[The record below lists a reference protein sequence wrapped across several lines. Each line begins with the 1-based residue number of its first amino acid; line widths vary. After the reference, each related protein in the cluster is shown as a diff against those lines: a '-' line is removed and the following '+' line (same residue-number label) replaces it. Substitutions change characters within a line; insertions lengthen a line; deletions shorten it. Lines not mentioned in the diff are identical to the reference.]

1 MAKTEFI
8 RARIE
13 PELKT
18 QAEEIFSKLGL
29 SPTDAITLFYV
40 QVILHDGLPF
50 AVRIPNK
57 ETIEAMRQA
66 ETGEGLNKHDDL
78 QALKTEHG

>member
-8 RARIE
+8 RARVE

-57 ETIEAMRQA
+57 ETIEAMQKA
-66 ETGEGLNKHDDL
+66 ETGEGLNEYADL
-78 QALKTEHG
+78 NALKERHS

>member
-1 MAKTEFI
+1 MAKTGFI
-8 RARIE
+8 RARVE

-40 QVILHDGLPF
+40 QVILHNGLPF
-50 AVRIPNK
+50 EVRIPNK

-66 ETGEGLNKHDDL
+66 ETGEGLNEYDDL
-78 QALKTEHG
+78 DALKAEHR

>member
-1 MAKTEFI
+1 MAKTGFI

-40 QVILHDGLPF
+40 QVTLHGGLPF
-50 AVRIPNK
+50 EVRIPNN

-66 ETGEGLNKHDDL
+66 GTGEGLNEHADL
-78 QALKTEHG
+78 QALKSGIG